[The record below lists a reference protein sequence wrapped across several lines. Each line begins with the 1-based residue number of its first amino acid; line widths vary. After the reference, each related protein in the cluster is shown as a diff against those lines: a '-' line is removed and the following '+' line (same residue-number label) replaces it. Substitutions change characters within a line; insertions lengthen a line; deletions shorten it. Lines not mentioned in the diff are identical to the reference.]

1 MSSGPCEPH
10 CVALLKEALA
20 LELGLPSRYEN
31 MTVQGIGYIYRTSRI
46 QEGDMQCGV
55 TVPERNGRVAA
66 VLGHAGRY
74 G

>member
-1 MSSGPCEPH
+1 MSSGPGETH
-10 CVALLKEALA
+10 CVALLKETMA
-20 LELGLPSRYEN
+20 LERDLPSRYEN
-31 MTVQGIGYIYRTSRI
+31 MTVQGIGYIYRMSRI

-66 VLGHAGRY
+66 VLAHAGRY